1 MIRLTSSKAWK
12 ALVNHQKEISKI
24 SLAELFKDKNRFN
37 NFSIEED
44 DFLLDYSKN
53 IISSD
58 TMNLLFHL
66 LKEVNVIDKIEDMFN
81 GKKINLTEDR
91 AVLHTALRNK
101 SGKSI
106 FIDNENITTK
116 IEESLHKMEQFSNE
130 IRMGVKKGF
139 TGKNIEDVVNIGIGG
154 SDLGPKMITESLL
167 HYADGPRVHFTS
179 NVDASDIAETL
190 KKLNPETTLFLI
202 ASKTFTTDETTT
214 NAKTAKHWILQE
226 FGIEAIPDHFAA
238 LSTNFSLVKSF
249 GINKKN
255 IFPFWDFV
263 GGRFSSW
270 SSIGLSICISIGF
283 KNFNKFLQGGY
294 KMDCHFRQSAPEN
307 NFPIVMALLGIWYN
321 NFFRY
326 ETHAILPYDYYLS
339 YLTKHIQQVDMESN
353 GKSVTLNGDNIDY
366 QTGPIIWGE
375 PGTNGQHAFFQ
386 LIHQGTKIIPCDFIG
401 FKKSLNPIKDHHDKL
416 MANYFAQTKALAFG
430 LTKNEVEKQL
440 SGMDL
445 SKQNKLKLLP
455 HKIFQGNRPTNSLL
469 INKLTPESIGKLLAL
484 YEHKVF
490 IQSLIWDV
498 NCFDQWGVEL
508 GKNLAKNILT
518 DIKNNNITKT
528 DISTASLLKKYLNN
542 NEKN

>member
-1 MIRLTSSKAWK
+1 MITLTSSRAWK
-12 ALVNHQKEISKI
+12 ALTLHKKEISNI
-24 SLAELFKDKNRFN
+24 SLRELFMDKNRFN
-37 NFSIEED
+37 NFSIEID

-53 IISSD
+53 IISAV
-58 TMNLLFHL
+58 TMDLLLDL
-66 LKEVNVIDKIEDMFN
+66 LKETDVRNKIEDMFN
-81 GKKINLTEDR
+81 GKKINLTENR
-91 AVLHTALRNK
+91 AVLHTALRDK

-106 FIDNENITTK
+106 FIDGENITTK
-116 IEESLHKMEQFSNE
+116 IQESLHKMEQFTDD

-139 TGKNIEDVVNIGIGG
+139 TGKKIKDVVNIGIGG

-167 HYADGPRVHFTS
+167 YYADGPKVHFIS
-179 NVDASDIAETL
+179 NIDASDIAETL
-190 KKLNPETTLFLI
+190 KNLNPETTLFLI
-202 ASKTFTTDETTT
+202 ASKTFKTEETMT
-214 NAKTAKHWILQE
+214 NAKTAKDWILKE
-226 FGIEAIPDHFAA
+226 FGISAIPDHFVA
-238 LSTNFSLVKSF
+238 LSTNTALVEKF
-249 GINKKN
+249 GIDGKN

-283 KNFNKFLQGGY
+283 KNFNEFLSGGY
-294 KMDCHFRQSAPEN
+294 KMDCHFRQSESKN
-307 NFPIVMALLGIWYN
+307 NLPIIMALLGVWYN
-321 NFFRY
+321 NFFQY

-339 YLTKHIQQVDMESN
+339 HLTKHIQQIDMESN
-353 GKSVTLNGDNIDY
+353 GKYMTLNGEKINY

-401 FKKSLNPIKDHHDKL
+401 FKKSLNPINDHHDKL

-430 LTKNEVEKQL
+430 LTKSEVEKQL
-440 SGMDL
+440 LGMNM
-445 SKQNKLKLLP
+445 SKQSKLKLLP

-490 IQSLIWDV
+490 VQSLIWDI

-508 GKNLAKNILT
+508 GKSLAKNILI
-518 DIKNNNITKT
+518 DIKNENITKT
-528 DISTASLLKKYLNN
+528 DISTESLLKKYINN